1 MLLNRKLTKMA
12 AAIGIIT
19 VIAAFICWIVHELR
33 HEPAIDER
41 VFRELICHTLI
52 ADDGTP
58 NEDLK

>member
-1 MLLNRKLTKMA
+1 MTKMA
-12 AAIGIIT
+12 VAIGIIT